1 LLYNAAHKPLTQGS
15 FSQTLIIH
23 KYTVKT
29 NKWCSKGLA
38 VAMSRQRYAASL
50 SASLPTLLQVVCL
63 LKHCTRLGSQ
73 APSSQ
78 L

>member
-1 LLYNAAHKPLTQGS
+1 LLYNAAYKPLTQGS
-15 FSQTLIIH
+15 FSQTLNIH

-29 NKWCSKGLA
+29 NKWCSKGWA
-38 VAMSRQRYAASL
+38 IAFSRQRYAASL
-50 SASLPTLLQVVCL
+50 SVTLPMLLEVVCL
-63 LKHCTRLGSQ
+63 PNYCVRLGSQ